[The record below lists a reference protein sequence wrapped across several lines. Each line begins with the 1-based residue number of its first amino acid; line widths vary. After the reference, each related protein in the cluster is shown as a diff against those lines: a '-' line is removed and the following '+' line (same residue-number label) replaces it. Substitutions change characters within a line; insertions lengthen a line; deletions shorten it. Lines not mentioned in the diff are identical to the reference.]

1 MIFEN
6 KAIFS
11 DKQAITAD
19 AVSTNVIDMGAPGKT
34 YLGVQLKRAAGVEG
48 IPFVLLVN
56 EVFNNLTNLAIT
68 IQGSTDEAFTSPVN
82 IASQTILLADLK
94 VGKKFPFPVLPS
106 EMKGLRYLRMN
117 YDVTGTAPTTGKI
130 TAGIVGAVDQGYY
143 GNV

>member
-1 MIFEN
+1 MIFDN

-19 AVSTNVIDMGAPGKT
+19 AASTNVIDMGAAGKT
-34 YLGVQLKRAAGVEG
+34 YLNQQLKRAAGVEC
-48 IPFVLLVN
+48 IPFALLVT
-56 EVFNNLTNLAIT
+56 EAFDNLTSLKIA
-68 IQGSTDEAFTSPVN
+68 IQGSTDEAFTSPVEV
-82 IASQTILLADLK
+82 AAQTVLLADLK

-106 EMKGLRYLRMN
+106 EMKGLRYLRMY
-117 YDVTGTAPTTGKI
+117 YDVTGTAPTAGEV